1 MCAACARAPAAPC
14 RLFAAQWP
22 VRRHERLGRSRTL
35 ASALAKSVG
44 ARGDS
49 QAVGFLLG
57 AGRHSLTPAS
67 HGVLASSSL
76 RRRFLEP
83 SRHFAAFAARAGQCR
98 AARPTTTGAV
108 GARHS
113 RLSRPSGAVPGA
125 QTRFEALPTVP
136 TVPDWL
142 RAVRTPANR
151 LPIIV
156 RRREPSAAAA
166 RPRPSSLSQKRLE
179 TCKKAAHDARPAMP
193 AADVYPAKTVLCA
206 CRAPASP

>member
-67 HGVLASSSL
+67 HGVLASSS
-76 RRRFLEP
+76 RPRVISS

-98 AARPTTTGAV
+98 AARPTTTGVV

-125 QTRFEALPTVP
+125 QTRFEALA
-136 TVPDWL
+136 DS
-142 RAVRTPANR
+142 ADSAR
-151 LPIIV
+151 LV
-156 RRREPSAAAA
+156 ASGSNARE
-166 RPRPSSLSQKRLE
+166 
-179 TCKKAAHDARPAMP
+179 P
-193 AADVYPAKTVLCA
+193 AADH
-206 CRAPASP
+206 RASPRTVRCGRPSAPVVPIAKATRNLQKSCARRAAGNARRRRLPR

>member
-76 RRRFLEP
+76 PRAISSSRGFRRACRSMPRSAADDHWRRRRASFTPFEAIR
-83 SRHFAAFAARAGQCR
+83 SRSRRSDALRGAADSADSARLVA
-98 AARPTTTGAV
+98 
-108 GARHS
+108 
-113 RLSRPSGAVPGA
+113 SGANA
-125 QTRFEALPTVP
+125 
-136 TVPDWL
+136 
-142 RAVRTPANR
+142 
-151 LPIIV
+151 
-156 RRREPSAAAA
+156 RE
-166 RPRPSSLSQKRLE
+166 
-179 TCKKAAHDARPAMP
+179 P
-193 AADVYPAKTVLCA
+193 AADH
-206 CRAPASP
+206 RASPRTVRCGRSSAPVVPIAKATRNLQKSCARRAAGNARRRRLPR